1 MTWMCER
8 WRADRCC
15 AMRCGAPL
23 WPWRTTNMSAFIAT
37 RLSMV
42 SSRVSPLLVD
52 ETPTLILMTS
62 ADRRLAAISNV
73 VRVRVLFSKKR
84 LNTVL
89 PRNSGTFLTSRS
101 AIETNGTAVSR
112 MRSMIA
118 AGMPSSVSRCCS
130 APSALSC
137 GLGLVLS
144 TRFAGHGLDRKLE
157 SIAVT
162 VENDRKLARHRD
174 ARAYVRGF
182 DRQLAASAIDQHRE
196 LDFFRPSV
204 VEQLVDRRANRAAGV
219 EDIVDEHDVASL
231 HLERQCRRRDLGAQ
245 TFLSVIVAVERHVDE
260 AYRVLSRQEGGE
272 PLGEPRAAGIDA
284 DQLGVHRHR
293 ATHLVKQRGKRLFS
307 LRQTLRQ
314 PLSCLSRR
322 RVGQNSS
329 AG

>member
-84 LNTVL
+84 LKTVL

-130 APSALSC
+130 SPPALSC
-137 GLGLVLS
+137 GLGA
-144 TRFAGHGLDRKLE
+144 RCARRRLDRELE
-157 SIAVT
+157 SIAGT
-162 VENDRKLARHRD
+162 IENDRELARHGD
-174 ARAYVRGF
+174 ARAHVGRF
-182 DRQLAASAIDQHRE
+182 NRQLAASAVDQNRE
-196 LDFFRPSV
+196 LDLFRPSI
-204 VEQLVDRRANRAAGV
+204 VEQLVDRGANRATGV
-219 EDIVDEHDVASL
+219 KHIVDEDDAASL
-231 HLERQCRRRDLGAQ
+231 DLEWQRRRLDLRAQ
-245 TFLSVIVAVERHVDE
+245 TLLPVIVAVERHIDE
-260 AYRVLSRQEGGE
+260 ADRMLTRQQRGKPLRE
-272 PLGEPRAAGIDA
+272 PGAAGIDA

-293 ATHLVKQRGKRLFS
+293 APHLVGQRGKRLFS